1 VVDSSVRG
9 PLFARNHCH
18 PGPAHGRIPPIVH
31 APTAPRPNP
40 GKLFFLGAALLAL
53 PLLVVLGVVLLIE
66 PGDRWA
72 SHPDAVR
79 PWAVEEY
86 ERTLS
91 PSTRVALPA
100 LADLPLPAV
109 EVVDSEKGIEITGSK
124 TVEFRNEP
132 CHELFFADGNGTV
145 TLPDGT
151 RLTLE
156 AIALL
161 LPSDVRDDDDRTYPK
176 GRPEWVDPRT
186 GQPYVGDSG
195 ATWWQKER
203 SLPHD
208 QPRLQIHVKKE
219 GGASLCWHSPRIF
232 DARSRVSLNS
242 VSTYSETETDGD
254 FWVGLHTWHQ
264 TSIEISVPFA
274 YGPVEEHVLELRE
287 GATVEFGP
295 AARVELLRLVPGRVS
310 SSEWGGGSDSFR
322 SFFHR
327 PSGEASTNPERSAI
341 LFVWP
346 PPAAVMIE
354 TLTPDGKG
362 DDLLHG
368 NDGVS
373 YLAQSGEK
381 ATATEVRLRHYP
393 RLGRAVFRLPK
404 LPRLPEVEN
413 LFATPIPKM
422 RIDRESEWLAN
433 VADAVEAR
441 QIHSGTGTPLPHSLF
456 PMEVENTT
464 PGKLLAEYERQSGKP
479 VYFDDDT
486 FELTG
491 QPPPGL
497 AEKIQEW
504 WRSTGIT
511 VLRP

>member
-1 VVDSSVRG
+1 M
-9 PLFARNHCH
+9 HET
-18 PGPAHGRIPPIVH
+18 
-31 APTAPRPNP
+31 TASRPNP
-40 GKLFFLGAALLAL
+40 GRLFFIGFALLAL
-53 PLLVVLGVVLLIE
+53 PLVVVLGIIFLMD
-66 PGDRWA
+66 PGDRWE
-72 SHPDAVR
+72 SDPSTIR
-79 PWAVEEY
+79 PWALVSEY

-91 PSTRVALPA
+91 PSTRWALPA

-124 TVEFRNEP
+124 MVEFRNEP
-132 CHELFFADGNGTV
+132 FHELFFADANGSV

-161 LPSDVRDDDDRTYPK
+161 LPSDVREGDERTYSK
-176 GRPEWVDPRT
+176 GRPEWVDPGS
-186 GQPYVGDSG
+186 GQPYVGDPG
-195 ATWWQKER
+195 APWWQKER
-203 SLPHD
+203 SLPRD

-219 GGASLCWHSPRIF
+219 GEVPLCWHAPRIF
-232 DARSRVSLNS
+232 DERTRVSLNS
-242 VSTYSETETDGD
+242 VSSYSEAETDGD
-254 FWVGLHTWHQ
+254 FWAGLHTWHQ
-264 TSIEISVPFA
+264 TSVEISVPFA
-274 YGPVEEHVLELRE
+274 YGPVEERVLEMRQ

-295 AARVELLRLVPGRVS
+295 AARVEVLRLIPGRIS
-310 SSEWGGGSDSFR
+310 SSEWGGGSDRFR

-327 PSGEASTNPERSAI
+327 PTDETSTNPERSAI

-362 DDLLHG
+362 DGLLHG
-368 NDGVS
+368 NDGVAN
-373 YLAQSGEK
+373 LNQSGEK
-381 ATATEVRLRHYP
+381 TTATEVRLRHYP
-393 RLGRAVFRLPK
+393 RLGRAVFRLPE
-404 LPRLPEVEN
+404 LPRLPEVDN
-413 LFATPIPKM
+413 LFATPIPKL
-422 RIDRESEWLAN
+422 RIDHENEWLAH

-441 QIHSGTGTPLPHSLF
+441 QIHSGAGTPLPNSLF
-456 PMEVENTT
+456 PMEVEDTT

-486 FELTG
+486 FELTT

-497 AEKIQEW
+497 VEKIREW